1 MIVVYLLVDDWYL
14 EMDWSEKCVVYFV
27 IISLPVGDSCRISG
41 EENLSISVLFL
52 HSTDGGGSYNFE
64 TNCLFPYCR
73 IYGYYDLVNIHLY

>member
-52 HSTDGGGSYNFE
+52 HSTDGGGLLQFRNELSIPI
-64 TNCLFPYCR
+64 L
-73 IYGYYDLVNIHLY
+73 